1 MTPARG
7 LSFLVFLAVLAVL
20 AAVYALS
27 NGSVAFD
34 FSALSSM
41 LNSNGEDTPNQLQ
54 QQVLLEVRMPRI
66 ALAFAVG
73 ALLAVA
79 GVLMQ
84 ALLRNPLADP
94 YVLGLSGGAA
104 SGALLALLLRLP
116 LWGQQL
122 ASWSGAALSMAL
134 VLWLARDASGRSATR
149 FLLTGVVLAAGWGA
163 LISFVLAITPDAG
176 LRGMLFWLMGDLSIP
191 QSAALPWWALLLGLP
206 LAWLLARPLDVLTQ
220 GELSA
225 RSVGISVARLHLVLF
240 VLASLLTA
248 AAVSVAGPIGFVGL
262 VVPHLLRLAGARH
275 HRILL
280 PASALAGGTLLLL
293 ADTVARTAFAPQQL
307 PVGVLTAALG
317 VPLFLWLLQRSR

>member
-1 MTPARG
+1 MPPTRG
-7 LSFLVFLAVLAVL
+7 LPFLFLL
-20 AAVYALS
+20 AALALLATSYALS
-27 NGSVAFD
+27 SGSISLGLETIRMAFHSD
-34 FSALSSM
+34 PLS
-41 LNSNGEDTPNQLQ
+41 LEH
-54 QQVLLEVRMPRI
+54 QVLFELRLPRTS
-66 ALAFAVG
+66 LAFAVG

-104 SGALLALLLRLP
+104 SGALIALLLQLP
-116 LWGQQL
+116 LWGQQF
-122 ASWSGAALSMAL
+122 AAWSGATLSMAL
-134 VLWLARDASGRSATR
+134 VLWLARDIAGRSTSR

-163 LISFVLAITPDAG
+163 LISFILAIAPDAG

-191 QSAALPWWALLLGLP
+191 QSAALPWWVLLLGLP

-225 RSVGISVARLHLVLF
+225 RSVGIAVGRIHLLMF
-240 VLASLLTA
+240 LLASLLTA

-293 ADTVARTAFAPQQL
+293 ADTVARTALAPQQL

-317 VPLFLWLLQRSR
+317 VPLFLWLLQRNR

>member
-7 LSFLVFLAVLAVL
+7 LPFLLVLVALAIAS
-20 AAVYALS
+20 AGYALS
-27 NGSVAFD
+27 SGSVSATPTELWASL
-34 FSALSSM
+34 FSA
-41 LNSNGEDTPNQLQ
+41 EDSLQ
-54 QQVLLEVRMPRI
+54 HQVVVDVRLPRI

-73 ALLAVA
+73 ALLALA

-104 SGALLALLLRLP
+104 SGALLALLLQVP
-116 LWGQQL
+116 LWTQQL
-122 ASWSGAALSMAL
+122 ASWTGAALSMAL
-134 VLWLARDASGRSATR
+134 VLWLARDASGRSTAR

-163 LISFVLAITPDAG
+163 LISFVLAIAPDAG

-191 QSAALPWWALLLGLP
+191 QSTALPWWALLLGLP

-225 RSVGISVARLHLVLF
+225 RSVGISVGRLHLVMFL
-240 VLASLLTA
+240 LASLLTA